1 MKRFFNSGMG
11 IFKMLVSMMVVTVLA
26 VCLTS
31 TAYADRDDR
40 RGNSWRG
47 DDRRIERGVDRK
59 IKRGDDRHIKTS
71 KKYKKRHKQ
80 FVPKR
85 RSYKRHF
92 NQRNTAIW
100 RGGKWHYRRYNG
112 QLGWWWAVG
121 GLSYLYTQ
129 PVYPYPDRYLAPTVV
144 TRPAPSYS
152 PPAATV
158 APAVASQSWY
168 YCESSDSYYP
178 YVSTCSEGWQT
189 VPATPPS
196 PN

>member
-1 MKRFFNSGMG
+1 MKLFLNSGIG
-11 IFKMLVSMMVVTVLA
+11 IFKMMASSMVVILLA
-26 VCLTS
+26 ASLTS

-47 DDRRIERGVDRK
+47 DDRRIERG
-59 IKRGDDRHIKTS
+59 DDRNIRHENKV
-71 KKYKKRHKQ
+71 KKRHTR
-80 FVPKR
+80 FVPEKR
-85 RSYKRHF
+85 SNRHF
-92 NQRNTAIW
+92 KQRNTAHW

-112 QLGWWWAVG
+112 QIGWWWVVG

-144 TRPAPSYS
+144 TRPAPTYS
-152 PPAATV
+152 PPAAVV

-178 YVSTCSEGWQT
+178 YTSTCPEGWQT

-196 PN
+196 PD